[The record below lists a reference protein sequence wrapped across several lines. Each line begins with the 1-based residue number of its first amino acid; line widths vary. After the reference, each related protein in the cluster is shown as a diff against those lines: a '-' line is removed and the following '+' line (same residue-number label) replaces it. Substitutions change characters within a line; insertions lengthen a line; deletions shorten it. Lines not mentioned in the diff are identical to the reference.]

1 MNGYYH
7 HLMPLLVLCYKIMYL
22 YRMETL
28 IPIVVA
34 LAAFAFQAYSNFQ
47 KEQEKARKRNLGKPS
62 APPLPEDNAE
72 RNRGV
77 PRAEAPRQPARSLP
91 EPVPTYHQ
99 EYEGYSGFLDTDE
112 VTRAR
117 ASRKSMVSPL
127 RVEIAERIGGD
138 GGSRAVF
145 DLRDAVIKSAILERP
160 YQ

>member
-1 MNGYYH
+1 
-7 HLMPLLVLCYKIMYL
+7 MYL
-22 YRMETL
+22 YPMETL

-72 RNRGV
+72 RIPDV
-77 PRAEAPRQPARSLP
+77 SRAKASRQPAPSLP
-91 EPVPTYHQ
+91 QPVPAYHQ
-99 EYEGYSGFLDTDE
+99 GYESYSGFLDTDE

-117 ASRKSMVSPL
+117 TLRRSTASPL
-127 RVEIAERIGGD
+127 RVEIEERVDPERGYH
-138 GGSRAVF
+138 AAF
-145 DLRDAVIKSAILERP
+145 DLRDAVIKSVILERP

>member
-1 MNGYYH
+1 
-7 HLMPLLVLCYKIMYL
+7 MPLLVLCYKIMYL

-72 RNRGV
+72 RNRRV
-77 PRAEAPRQPARSLP
+77 PRAEAPRHPARSLP
-91 EPVPTYHQ
+91 EPIPTYHQ

-112 VTRAR
+112 VTRAKTLR
-117 ASRKSMVSPL
+117 RSTASPL
-127 RVEIAERIGGD
+127 RVEIEERVDPESGYH
-138 GGSRAVF
+138 AAF
-145 DLRDAVIKSAILERP
+145 DLRDAVIKSVILERP